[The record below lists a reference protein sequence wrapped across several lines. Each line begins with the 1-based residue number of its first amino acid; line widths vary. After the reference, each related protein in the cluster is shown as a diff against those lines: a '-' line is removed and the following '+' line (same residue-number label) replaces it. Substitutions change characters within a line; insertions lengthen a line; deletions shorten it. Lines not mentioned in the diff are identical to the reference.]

1 MGPEGRGDEFGEAL
15 AELRQSGSALLVAG
29 AVPDRLHERTCE
41 ELLGAGT
48 DERLFVQVGAGPG
61 SAIDPAATD
70 RVLELDA
77 ASRGAAAAGAS
88 ASSPGDVASESR
100 SGVVGVGSTLAAA
113 GDAFEAELA
122 ALDTAA
128 GQGPRVCVD
137 SVLPLVETAGE
148 EQAFRFLHLVT
159 SRVRRLGGTCHLHL
173 PLAAEGETART
184 FAALV
189 DATVELRLTGDRP
202 EQRWHIHA
210 EGLRSDWLS
219 LPGE

>member
-15 AELRQSGSALLVAG
+15 AELRESGSALLVVG
-29 AVPDRLHERTCE
+29 AVPDRLHGRTCD

-48 DERLFVQVGAGPG
+48 DERLFVRVGAGPG
-61 SAIDPAATD
+61 STVEPAATD
-70 RVLELDA
+70 QVLELDA
-77 ASRGAAAAGAS
+77 AARGAAATGAS
-88 ASSPGDVASESR
+88 ASGPGDAVSESR
-100 SGVVGVGSTLAAA
+100 NGAIGVGPTLAAA

-128 GQGPRVCVD
+128 GKGPRVCVD

-173 PLAAEGETART
+173 PLAADSETART

-202 EQRWHIHA
+202 EQRWHIHGA
-210 EGLRSDWLS
+210 GVRSDWLS

>member
-15 AELRQSGSALLVAG
+15 AELRRSGSALLVAG
-29 AVPDRLHERTCE
+29 AVPDRLHGRTCD
-41 ELLGAGT
+41 ELLGTGT
-48 DERLFVQVGAGPG
+48 DERLFVRASTGPG
-61 SAIDPAATD
+61 SAIEPGITD

-77 ASRGAAAAGAS
+77 ASRGAATAGAS
-88 ASSPGDVASESR
+88 ASGPGDVASESR
-100 SGVVGVGSTLAAA
+100 DGVVGVGPTLAAA

-148 EQAFRFLHLVT
+148 EQAFRFLHLLT
-159 SRVRRLGGTCHLHL
+159 SRVRQLGGTCHLHL
-173 PLAAEGETART
+173 PLGADSETART

-189 DATVELRLTGDRP
+189 DATVELRLTDDRP
-202 EQRWHIHA
+202 EQRWHIHGA
-210 EGLRSDWLS
+210 DVRSDWLS